1 MHLLLLSNFGDIFVI
16 TESKSYFDIYFMEQ
30 ALVEADLAE
39 KNGDVPV
46 GALIVKNRKILA
58 RAHNMREV
66 LGDVTAHAEII
77 AIRKAAQETGSWLLE
92 DCELYVT
99 LEPCIMCFG
108 AIVQARIAQVYFGAF
123 DPKTGACGSLKEL
136 AGLSNSSINHHT
148 KFQGGILKE
157 KCSNKLKHF
166 FQKKRN
172 SAKLKNNIVTGGKE
186 NEQ

>member
-16 TESKSYFDIYFMEQ
+16 TESKSSFDIYFMEQ

-46 GALIVKNRKILA
+46 GALIVKNGKTLA

-77 AIRKAAQETGSWLLE
+77 AIRKAAQAICRWMHK

-99 LEPCIMCFG
+99 L
-108 AIVQARIAQVYFGAF
+108 
-123 DPKTGACGSLKEL
+123 
-136 AGLSNSSINHHT
+136 
-148 KFQGGILKE
+148 
-157 KCSNKLKHF
+157 
-166 FQKKRN
+166 
-172 SAKLKNNIVTGGKE
+172 
-186 NEQ
+186 